1 MSRPRWSQ
9 VQQFC
14 RKQGY
19 KEDRTTHW
27 QYEKIVAPGFMSW
40 TQISFSKMD
49 EQIGSHLWKRVWHD
63 QLRLADEDDFWA
75 GLNGQEVRFDL
86 PPTPQSPELL
96 PHYLEQFLRD
106 VEHLT
111 PQQIAALSVD
121 EAKARWLAYHSREL
135 LDP

>member
-1 MSRPRWSQ
+1 MTRPRWNQ

-27 QYEKIVAPGFMSW
+27 QYEKIVAPRFMSW
-40 TQISFSKMD
+40 TQISFSKLS
-49 EQIGSHLWKRVWHD
+49 EQIGSHLWKKVWHD
-63 QLRLADEDDFWA
+63 QLQLASEENFWA
-75 GLNGQEVRFDL
+75 GLDGREVRYNL
-86 PPTPQSPELL
+86 PPTPAAPEPL
-96 PHYLEQFLRD
+96 PRYLEVFLRD
-106 VEHLT
+106 VAHLT
-111 PQQIAALSVD
+111 PEQIASTPLD